1 MVRLVEYLFRGHYAI
16 EGLSLGP
23 SAPAAGTF
31 QADSPAELLECT
43 LVAAIVAAEVLGPAD
58 GRLMRDL
65 WRILCGVPCQFV
77 ARNVYRYI
85 GRAKYGEMWWKE
97 NIDKWWVT

>member
-1 MVRLVEYLFRGHYAI
+1 MVHLVEDLFRGHYAI
-16 EGLSLGP
+16 EASNLGP

-43 LVAAIVAAEVLGPAD
+43 LVAAIVAAEALGPV
-58 GRLMRDL
+58 GGPSTKDL
-65 WRILCGVPCQFV
+65 WRILCEAPCQFV

-85 GRAKYGEMWWKE
+85 GRAKYGETWWKE
-97 NIDKWWVT
+97 DMDKWWVT